1 MISFNPSDLIIDNI
15 WLGNYAAAEN
25 IKELK
30 DKGIKKVLTLMDF
43 GGPYY
48 LEQDGFVHKR
58 YNIEDFDSQNI
69 LQYFGECLHF
79 MKGEEKILVH
89 CMAGASRSATIVIA
103 YLMWTQKM
111 DYEKAFQF
119 VKDKRYIVYPNFGF
133 RKQLQQFE
141 KLLKENDYDID
152 KINFKEIKIEK

>member
-1 MISFNPSDLIIDNI
+1 
-15 WLGNYAAAEN
+15 
-25 IKELK
+25 
-30 DKGIKKVLTLMDF
+30 
-43 GGPYY
+43 
-48 LEQDGFVHKR
+48 
-58 YNIEDFDSQNI
+58 
-69 LQYFGECLHF
+69 
-79 MKGEEKILVH
+79 
-89 CMAGASRSATIVIA
+89 MAGASRSATIVIA

>member
-1 MISFNPSDLIIDNI
+1 MISYNPSDHIIDNI

-25 IKELK
+25 IRELK
-30 DKGIKKVLTLMDF
+30 DKGIKKILTLMDYRPF
-43 GGPYY
+43 Y
-48 LEQDGFVHKR
+48 LEQDGFIHKW

-119 VKDKRYIVYPNFGF
+119 VKDKRFIVFPNYGF
-133 RKQLQQFE
+133 RKQLKQFE

>member
-1 MISFNPSDLIIDNI
+1 MNSFNPSDQIIDNV

-58 YNIEDFDSQNI
+58 CNIEDFDDKNI

-79 MKGEEKILVH
+79 MKGEEKVLVH

-111 DYEKAFQF
+111 DFEKAFQF
-119 VKDKRYIVYPNFGF
+119 VKDKRDIFPNYGF
-133 RKQLQQFE
+133 EKQLQLFE
-141 KLLKENDYDID
+141 KLLKENNYDID
-152 KINFKEIKIEK
+152 KINFKEIKIK